1 MKRGPSTHDTGAW
14 FALHE
19 TLLALPDFHPE
30 VAFMW
35 GNPINRSALRGQ
47 DPQMHKLALDDR
59 GKYHIRDSPYKRRLQ
74 FLYQKAS

>member
-1 MKRGPSTHDTGAW
+1 MAITHGYEGLLLGTSLQVSKMKRGPSTHDTGAW

-47 DPQMHKLALDDR
+47 DPQIHKLALGR
-59 GKYHIRDSPYKRRLQ
+59 SW
-74 FLYQKAS
+74 